1 MKQQDQHYQVTQRR
15 QAFTLL
21 EIIIVLTVL
30 AVVCWRVVPDLTRA
44 AGDDREARLVN
55 ALQLLRSQLDYYQ
68 QQHNGEYPCGSPGA
82 PVDANLFMRRLTM
95 KTDMR
100 HGPDGRFGPYL
111 YAIPVNPF
119 NQKNT
124 VRYISQGGEKGTNE
138 AGWAFELQTGTIYP
152 DDAQQTLDGMVPHRD
167 Y

>member
-1 MKQQDQHYQVTQRR
+1 MKQQDHDSQIIKRR
-15 QAFTLL
+15 RAFTLL
-21 EIIIVLTVL
+21 ELLIVLAVL

-44 AGDDREARLVN
+44 AGDDREARLVS

-68 QQHNGEYPCGSPGA
+68 QQHNGEYPCGSPAA
-82 PVDANLFMRRLTM
+82 PVDATLFMRRLTV
-95 KTDMR
+95 KTDMQ
-100 HGPDGRFGPYL
+100 HGPDGRYGPYL

-124 VRYISQGGEKGTNE
+124 VRYISQGGQKGTNE
-138 AGWAFELQTGTIYP
+138 AGWVFELQTGMICP
-152 DDAQQTLDGMVPHRD
+152 DDSQQTLDGTVPHCE